1 VGGYNSLALPIAAGV
16 YEPFGFT
23 LRPEIA
29 VISTSGSSVLLAVNA
44 LALKRLRLP
53 RSYLL
58 GIERDCFSPRQPEVN
73 VEG

>member
-53 RSYLL
+53 RS
-58 GIERDCFSPRQPEVN
+58 
-73 VEG
+73 